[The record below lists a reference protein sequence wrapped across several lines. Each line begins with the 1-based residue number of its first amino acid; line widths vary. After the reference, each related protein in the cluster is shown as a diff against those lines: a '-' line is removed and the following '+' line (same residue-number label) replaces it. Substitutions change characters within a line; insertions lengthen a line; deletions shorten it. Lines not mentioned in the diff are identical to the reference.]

1 MNRQSFGDYPQ
12 KGEKGK
18 LCSNVVNYVLRTNF
32 TGWSRATLTI
42 PLEEFLAKLPMDQIE
57 ATIRE
62 YSQPLEERLPDQR
75 LKKVVEKMVLG
86 ILGGETPVITEIA
99 RQNSKTDGDSWASA
113 KRIYRLL
120 DNPRVQ
126 TNEIYA
132 GLYQA
137 GCRSVACEAPD
148 YLVVA
153 VDPVNF
159 EKPYAQAIEGVS
171 IVHKATPPDL
181 SGHARLAHGYP
192 SITASIVNTKVP
204 VTSYANWFSYKTVD
218 FISQNK
224 EIEQAFESTCR
235 LYPDYRVRFVGDSG
249 LDDQKMFAQ
258 VDRLQQDFIFR
269 VSHLERII
277 EVYNARLDRWETE
290 ALQDLTET
298 VPYQATFEVLFK
310 HAGQTRLDTVHLG
323 WFSIRL
329 PQQPDQ
335 ILWILVADDPSMDR
349 QLVLITNIP
358 LEKGTIVQQV
368 YNDWRLRS
376 RVEHGYRFDQEQG
389 LDVEDMRVHTL
400 DRMRRLFAI
409 VLLSAQI
416 VFVIAVH
423 WPPKAVLWLRQLG
436 GKLGLG
442 SDRDGPYWLLRGI
455 SAVIVTAMTVS
466 FTFLNPFPLGE
477 NTCG

>member
-1 MNRQSFGDYPQ
+1 MVHLGCDT
-12 KGEKGK
+12 KI
-18 LCSNVVNYVLRTNF
+18 
-32 TGWSRATLTI
+32 TGRSRVDLTI
-42 PLEEFLAKLPMDQIE
+42 PLENILDKLPIDQLKD
-57 ATIRE
+57 TIHKHL
-62 YSQPLEERLPDQR
+62 QPLEERLPDQR
-75 LKKVVEKMVLG
+75 LKKVVEEMVLG
-86 ILGGETPVITEIA
+86 ILGGETPVITEMA

-126 TNEIYA
+126 TNEIYT
-132 GLYQA
+132 GLYQV
-137 GCRSVACEAPD
+137 GCRAVEREAPD
-148 YLVVA
+148 YWVVA

-159 EKPYAQAIEGVS
+159 EKPYAKAIEGVS

-192 SITASIVNTKVP
+192 SITATIVNTKVP

-224 EIEQAFESTCR
+224 EIEQAFQSTCR
-235 LYPDYRVRFVGDSG
+235 LYPSYRVRFVGDSG

-258 VDRLQQDFIFR
+258 VERLKQDFVFR
-269 VSHLERII
+269 VSHLERIV

-290 ALQDLTET
+290 ALQDLTDS

-310 HAGQTRLDTVHLG
+310 HAGQTRLDTVQFG
-323 WFSIRL
+323 WLQIRL
-329 PQQPDQ
+329 PDNLEQ
-335 ILWILVADDPSMDR
+335 ILWVLVADDPYMDR
-349 QLVLITNIP
+349 ELVLITNVP
-358 LEKGTIVQQV
+358 LETIPIVQQI

-376 RVEHGYRFDQEQG
+376 HIEHGYRFDQEQG

-400 DRMRRLFAI
+400 ERMRRLFAI

-416 VFVIAVH
+416 VFVIAIH

-436 GKLGLG
+436 GKLGLV

-455 SAVIVTAMTVS
+455 SAVIVTSMTMS
-466 FTFLNPFPLGE
+466 FTFLHPFPFGE
-477 NTCG
+477 NTYG